1 MDKDTLIKI
10 LKIILFILLAPIM
23 VLGMLLSIYVPKW
36 LELLDI

>member
-10 LKIILFILLAPIM
+10 FKVILFVLLAPIM
-23 VLGMLLSIYVPKW
+23 VFGMILSIFVPKW